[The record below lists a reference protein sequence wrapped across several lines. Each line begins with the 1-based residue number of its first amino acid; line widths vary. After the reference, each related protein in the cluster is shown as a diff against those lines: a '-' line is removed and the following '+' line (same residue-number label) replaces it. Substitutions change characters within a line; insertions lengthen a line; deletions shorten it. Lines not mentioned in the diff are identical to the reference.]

1 MSDKKNV
8 TKPKQSFGI
17 KLSPQKEREFQK
29 WWKEDHNVQQ
39 WLYEF
44 EREYGEKPD
53 PDHSPDYDYRKAW
66 LGGPNEHPIPTEE
79 EDGRW
84 RHHWGSAGKSKK
96 HPTYH
101 KQFQKTA
108 KEKNV
113 FKKISDSEKTSERF
127 YMSDKKSVSEKFRQ
141 FLYRNLEE
149 KGLAGT
155 DASFKSPVV
164 TPEEYA
170 NIMRQSKKDSKKKEK
185 KKTNPFKD
193 AVKAEGERRDAEKWE
208 SLQKYVDK
216 NYDIDKANKILDDYS
231 LYIQKRDKTE
241 KKYGKLTDL

>member
-8 TKPKQSFGI
+8 RKPKQSFGI

-66 LGGPNEHPIPTEE
+66 LGGPNEHPIPVEE

-141 FLYRNLEE
+141 FLYPQRRSHQ
-149 KGLAGT
+149 K
-155 DASFKSPVV
+155 
-164 TPEEYA
+164 
-170 NIMRQSKKDSKKKEK
+170 ISKIHRAISHFEI
-185 KKTNPFKD
+185 FF
-193 AVKAEGERRDAEKWE
+193 E
-208 SLQKYVDK
+208 
-216 NYDIDKANKILDDYS
+216 I
-231 LYIQKRDKTE
+231 
-241 KKYGKLTDL
+241 